1 MGGLLTGGP
10 TASPRARLAAALGL
24 VAIMVFGGGCATSA
38 RTQDPLAGTYFGSGS
53 GAGLE
58 QVQALAK
65 RFGVLHPGVEF
76 KLDDAGS
83 ETGIVL
89 VIQNQIDFRYVSRDL
104 APDEVGKVT
113 LTPLMGAGTAVA
125 VNSANPVTGLTKEQ
139 IRDIFAG
146 KSPTGGASAAKLD
159 ERSE

>member
-1 MGGLLTGGP
+1 
-10 TASPRARLAAALGL
+10 
-24 VAIMVFGGGCATSA
+24 MVFGGGCATSA

-89 VIQNQIDFRYVSRDL
+89 VIQNQIDFGTSVAIWRRTKWARSR
-104 APDEVGKVT
+104 
-113 LTPLMGAGTAVA
+113 
-125 VNSANPVTGLTKEQ
+125 S
-139 IRDIFAG
+139 RH
-146 KSPTGGASAAKLD
+146 
-159 ERSE
+159 